1 MNLQQQQIMSRFA
14 EHLEQ
19 LIERTGQLTSWLVLG
34 MVILT
39 ALVVLLRYWFDT
51 GWIALQ
57 ESISYLHSTVF
68 MLGASYALKHNEH
81 VRVDIFY
88 DRLSDKAKAW
98 VDLSGHLFIL
108 IPVMVFIFWV
118 SWPYV
123 VSSWEIKEASNE
135 AGGLPGVYLLKSLI
149 LLMSGLLIVQALA
162 LILKAVVKIT
172 ENTSP

>member
-1 MNLQQQQIMSRFA
+1 MSRFA
-14 EHLEQ
+14 AYLEQ
-19 LIERTGQLTSWLVLG
+19 LIERIGQLTSWLVLG
-34 MVILT
+34 MVLLT
-39 ALVVLLRYWFDT
+39 ALVVLLRYWFDL

-57 ESISYLHSTVF
+57 ESISYFHSTVF
-68 MLGASYALKHNEH
+68 MLGASYTLKHNEH

-88 DRLSDKAKAW
+88 DHLSDTARAW

-123 VSSWEIKEASNE
+123 VSSWEIKEASGE

-149 LLMSGLLIVQALA
+149 LLMPGLLIAQALA
-162 LILKAVVKIT
+162 LILKAVVKVSESKST
-172 ENTSP
+172 

>member
-1 MNLQQQQIMSRFA
+1 MNQFA
-14 EHLEQ
+14 DLLER

-39 ALVVLLRYWFDT
+39 ALVVLLRYWFDI

-68 MLGASYALKHNEH
+68 MLGASYTLKHNEH

-88 DRLSDKAKAW
+88 DRLSDTAKAW

-123 VSSWEIKEASNE
+123 VSSWEIKEASQE
-135 AGGLPGVYLLKSLI
+135 AGGLPGIYLLKSLI

-162 LILKAVVKIT
+162 LVLKAVVKIS
-172 ENTSP
+172 EDTSP